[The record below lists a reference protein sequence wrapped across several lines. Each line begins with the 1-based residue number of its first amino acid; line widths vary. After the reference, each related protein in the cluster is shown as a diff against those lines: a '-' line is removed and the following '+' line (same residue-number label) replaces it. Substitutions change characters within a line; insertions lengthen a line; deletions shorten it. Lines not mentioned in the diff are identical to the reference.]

1 MTALLNLTITLGMV
15 VVVPLGLR
23 LVTGPP
29 SRLVGPWLV
38 GAWLVAAIPAAVS
51 LWLPRGWI
59 AAGLA
64 GGYAGMTVALA
75 AIALR
80 RWVAGPRS
88 SVPRELALL
97 TALVAPS
104 VAGGAL
110 VAERLGVELF
120 GFDLPVLS
128 LTVAHFHFAG
138 FAAALIAALVCA
150 STRDDA
156 LARLAALCVPAG
168 LLIVLIGFFTGAPV
182 ELAGTVV
189 LTVGM
194 WLVAWLTWSQ
204 RHDTDRVVRVLF
216 AVAAAVPVASMAL
229 AVQWALAR
237 VVGLPH
243 LSVTWMA
250 ATHGVANAVGFALCS
265 MLAWQRKGVRP
276 DGGSDVRGG
285 RRDPAPAA
293 SPRVPPSAP

>member
-1 MTALLNLTITLGMV
+1 MTALLHVTITLGMV
-15 VVVPLGLR
+15 LIVPLGLR
-23 LVTGPP
+23 LITP
-29 SRLVGPWLV
+29 SRLAGPWLAGSV
-38 GAWLVAAIPAAVS
+38 PAAVS

-59 AAGLA
+59 AASLA
-64 GGYAGMTVALA
+64 AGYAVMTVALA
-75 AIALR
+75 VIALR
-80 RWVAGPRS
+80 RWVRRPSLA
-88 SVPRELALL
+88 PRELALL
-97 TALVAPS
+97 AALVAPS

-138 FAAALIAALVCA
+138 FAAALIAVLVCT

-168 LLIVLIGFFTGAPV
+168 VLVVMLGFFTGTAV
-182 ELAGTVV
+182 ELVGTVV
-189 LTVGM
+189 LTAGM

-204 RHDTDRVVRVLF
+204 RRDADRVVRVLF
-216 AVAAAVPVASMAL
+216 AVAATVPVASMAL

-265 MLAWQRKGVRP
+265 ILAWQRKGVRA
-276 DGGSDVRGG
+276 RWTT
-285 RRDPAPAA
+285 
-293 SPRVPPSAP
+293 

>member
-1 MTALLNLTITLGMV
+1 
-15 VVVPLGLR
+15 
-23 LVTGPP
+23 
-29 SRLVGPWLV
+29 
-38 GAWLVAAIPAAVS
+38 
-51 LWLPRGWI
+51 
-59 AAGLA
+59 
-64 GGYAGMTVALA
+64 
-75 AIALR
+75 
-80 RWVAGPRS
+80 
-88 SVPRELALL
+88 
-97 TALVAPS
+97 LVAPS

-168 LLIVLIGFFTGAPV
+168 LLIVLIGFFTGTPV

-189 LTVGM
+189 LTAGM
-194 WLVAWLTWSQ
+194 WLVAWLTWTQ

-216 AVAAAVPVASMAL
+216 GVAAAVPVASMAL

-237 VVGLPH
+237 GGERRRLRALLDVGL
-243 LSVTWMA
+243 
-250 ATHGVANAVGFALCS
+250 ATE
-265 MLAWQRKGVRP
+265 
-276 DGGSDVRGG
+276 GS
-285 RRDPAPAA
+285 
-293 SPRVPPSAP
+293 SARWRI